1 MISDKELDKLIE
13 KRGILKGL
21 NATLGITAIVMVAV
35 FILYTILLGETASKQ
50 FLGLKSWIE
59 QTLGWYY
66 IAVMMIAFLACV
78 WAMFSKA
85 GKVRLGQDSDRP
97 EFSNF
102 AWFSMLFGCGTGAG
116 MLFFS
121 MSEPLIHFASPWSG
135 GNPFLSA
142 EVKAAVA
149 SFFDAK
155 QAALAAGLMPGD
167 EGFPIP
173 NDLVAEAA
181 AGGLKLTIFH
191 WGTIAWGMYA
201 IVGLSLAYFSF
212 RKGLPLSIRSALYPL
227 IGDKIYGPIGHT
239 VDILA
244 VFGTIFGIATTLGL
258 GVEQIGSGLV
268 SLGLLA
274 EKSQTVTIVSILLI
288 TVIATFS
295 ATTGVAKGIKV
306 LSELNT
312 WICIVI
318 LCYFLFAS
326 NGNYLIASTLTA
338 LGGYVSDAFEMAM
351 WTARSPEER
360 TWQGGWTIFYWGWW
374 IAWAA
379 FVGMFIARI
388 SRGRTIR
395 EFVLGVMLVP
405 SMVALVWFGIIG
417 SAGIYESIYGADM
430 TIYNTAVQNWD
441 YAGTLYTAYGVLT
454 PGIAATIAKIAALVV
469 VVVFFV
475 TSADSGT
482 LVLGRLLSFGRRPP
496 VQQRIIWGMLL
507 GLVTLLILLLGG
519 QAALKALQA
528 ASIAGALPF
537 TFVIITMTV
546 GLVKSLLNEKVDE
559 SQDQEQIREMIN
571 QELKEMS

>member
-66 IAVMMIAFLACV
+66 IAVMMMAFLVCV
-78 WAMFSKA
+78 YVLFSKA
-85 GKVRLGQDSDRP
+85 GAIRLGQDSDRP

-121 MSEPLIHFASPWSG
+121 MSEPLIHFASGWSG

-142 EVKAAVA
+142 EVKGAVA
-149 SFFDAK
+149 SFFEAK
-155 QAALAAGLMPGD
+155 QAALSAGLKPGD
-167 EGFPIP
+167 EGFPVP

-212 RKGLPLSIRSALYPL
+212 RKGLPLSMRSSLYPL

-268 SLGLLA
+268 SLGLLE

-295 ATTGVAKGIKV
+295 ATTGVAKGIKI
-306 LSELNT
+306 LSEMNT
-312 WICIVI
+312 WICIII
-318 LCYFLFAS
+318 LAYFLMAS
-326 NGNYLIASTLTA
+326 NANYLIASTLTA
-338 LGGYVSDAFEMAM
+338 LGEYMSGAIEMSL
-351 WTARSPEER
+351 WTARSPDER

-405 SMVALVWFGIIG
+405 SVVALIWFGIIG

-430 TIYNTAVQNWD
+430 SIYNTAVQNWD

-454 PGIAATIAKIAALVV
+454 PGVTATIAKVAALVV
-469 VVVFFV
+469 VIVFFV

-507 GLVTLLILLLGG
+507 GVVTLLILLLGG
-519 QAALKALQA
+519 SAALKALQA

-537 TFVIITMTV
+537 TFVIVGMTF
-546 GLVKSLLNEKVDE
+546 GLIKSLREEKVE
-559 SQDQEQIREMIN
+559 TEQDQEQIREMIN